1 LTCREGRTTAIA
13 VEGCSIDWIVSQI
26 DGEIDGEIDGQIHRL
41 SADKTMD
48 SCSAA
53 STALISHLASPTS
66 MLSDYLQPRNV
77 RTSWPSVCNPLGAL
91 SIWLWDWAF
100 NSTPVK
106 MYAR

>member
-13 VEGCSIDWIVSQI
+13 VEGCSIDWIVSQT

-77 RTSWPSVCNPLGAL
+77 RTSWPSVCNPLRAL